1 MLDISGY
8 IGNKLSTPSM
18 SVWEHQP
25 QAKFVET
32 FDVPDTVWSDLSVL
46 AIVCKLQ
53 LKFVGNR

>member
-1 MLDISGY
+1 
-8 IGNKLSTPSM
+8 M

-32 FDVPDTVWSDLSVL
+32 FDVPDMVWNDPNVL
-46 AIVCKLQ
+46 AIVCELQ